1 MNQRHIWS
9 IALAVLLV
17 LVTASVLYTNRL
29 AGQLAI
35 EEHKK
40 MEIWADATERLIQA
54 DEDTDIDFVSSIIEG
69 NTTIPVYITDSMGHI
84 ITSRNA
90 RRDVEDPRE
99 LNGPIRVEIS
109 DELTQYIYYD
119 ESNLLRQL
127 HYFPYIQGMLII
139 VFLLLAIITLYISQR
154 SEQNRVWVGLSKE
167 TAHQL
172 GTPISSLNAW
182 QELLKMRYP
191 DDDLIPQMQRDVD
204 RLQVIAD
211 RFSKVGSKPELQS
224 TDLYP
229 VLRRSMDY
237 MCARTSN
244 KVKYD
249 LDYLQLSP
257 APVRAVSGMP
267 VRVMLNVPLFE
278 WVLENLMR
286 NAVDAMEGQ
295 GNIHLLVTEQVDEV
309 WIDVTDTGKGIERR
323 NQRQV
328 FRPGFT
334 TKKRGWGLGL
344 SLSKRIVEDYHRGK
358 IFVQN
363 SVVGKGTTFRIVL
376 KKAKDC

>member
-17 LVTASVLYTNRL
+17 LVTASVLYTNQL